1 MVLKRGFDVGQVR
14 EIFGQTRFLDDAT
27 EDGVVT
33 AAVRETAQETLA
45 HAALRPNK
53 QIGLGERT
61 GTGDLDDALAQGA
74 LLGREFNRFGL
85 RHALLAGL
93 PFVALRIDLIS
104 LRFGESVVLLALDF
118 DYFIDDPGI
127 VL

>member
-14 EIFGQTRFLDDAT
+14 EIFGQTRFLEDAT

-45 HAALRPNK
+45 HAALRPHT

-61 GTGDLDDALAQGA
+61 GTGALDAALAQGE

-85 RHALLAGL
+85 RTRCRRASHSSRAALT
-93 PFVALRIDLIS
+93 
-104 LRFGESVVLLALDF
+104 
-118 DYFIDDPGI
+118 
-127 VL
+127 